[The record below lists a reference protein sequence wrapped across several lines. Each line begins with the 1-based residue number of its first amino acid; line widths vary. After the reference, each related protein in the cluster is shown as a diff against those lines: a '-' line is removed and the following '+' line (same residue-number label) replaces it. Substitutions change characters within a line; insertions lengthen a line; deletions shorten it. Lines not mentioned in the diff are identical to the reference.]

1 MTPKKWLDPIMLT
14 RQKANNGKKVPW
26 HGVFLPSMVLLCLY
40 LSGPGAWTMAEPNDS
55 ETSPA
60 KPAAPDQAHASF
72 HVVLLHAN
80 TPADADLA
88 ALCARE
94 IEDVGGAKNGRIQV
108 SIRSHDGTAD
118 QARDLLR
125 QLEKDTS
132 VNGVVAVDPFT
143 ATVALEPS
151 NPVKKWLIL
160 LLPAVGTD
168 HSRRPLSEKN
178 LVVTWEPVASLN
190 TIAKGLTVSRT
201 WIVPVR
207 HALFDLLSGT
217 LPGVLPGIPDGITP
231 RLVDADTE
239 PAALLETARN
249 AGAAILLH
257 PWSGLTQETTERL
270 AGEAASAGV
279 ATLSCRDPRDA
290 EAGVLATL
298 CGEDAPRGLA
308 RRAANILARAALN
321 TPLPDTLRGSL
332 PFPGQLTL
340 NLETARTLRVALPED
355 LLREAT
361 LVAEEPLNP
370 QREYTLV
377 SAARTAAEG
386 NLDLSAEQRKVR
398 ASSWNIPMAKA
409 NFLPQV
415 DLSSS
420 YVAVDEELANVAN
433 PERTWS
439 ASLKVTQLIYDEMA
453 RANVAIQKRLQAA
466 AEQAYAGQ
474 ELDIIE
480 LSAEAYVNVQLA
492 RALQRIQRTNLRQ
505 IRTYLEL
512 ARRRYALG
520 IGSEADV
527 HRWEAALAQAR
538 IENINADKARLA
550 ANWQF
555 NRVLNRDQGETFRVI
570 EQPAL
575 APELLTG
582 PGELPD
588 LMLDQALFEPLCAA
602 LADKALAEA
611 PELRQLDELIA
622 AQGKAFVALRRRYF
636 IPTVGFQTE
645 FRHKLDT
652 SGKYSGTGGLQ
663 TLFIPGYPE
672 DAWTFGLNATLPLYA
687 GGKRRAEAAQTRD
700 QLEQLKLTRR
710 AAAQK
715 LEQRARMAAAQ
726 ARASLVAMD
735 ESRRAADAAQKNLKL
750 VESGY
755 DRGLLGIAQFVD
767 AQTAAHVADLGA
779 AAAEHQFLR
788 DVIGLHRALGV
799 MFFLESGE
807 TREAWIRHLR
817 ESVHAGGMAPL
828 SPPED
833 AATTS
838 GSAAGSQGE

>member
-1 MTPKKWLDPIMLT
+1 
-14 RQKANNGKKVPW
+14 
-26 HGVFLPSMVLLCLY
+26 
-40 LSGPGAWTMAEPNDS
+40 
-55 ETSPA
+55 
-60 KPAAPDQAHASF
+60 
-72 HVVLLHAN
+72 
-80 TPADADLA
+80 
-88 ALCARE
+88 
-94 IEDVGGAKNGRIQV
+94 
-108 SIRSHDGTAD
+108 
-118 QARDLLR
+118 
-125 QLEKDTS
+125 
-132 VNGVVAVDPFT
+132 
-143 ATVALEPS
+143 
-151 NPVKKWLIL
+151 
-160 LLPAVGTD
+160 
-168 HSRRPLSEKN
+168 
-178 LVVTWEPVASLN
+178 
-190 TIAKGLTVSRT
+190 
-201 WIVPVR
+201 
-207 HALFDLLSGT
+207 
-217 LPGVLPGIPDGITP
+217 
-231 RLVDADTE
+231 
-239 PAALLETARN
+239 
-249 AGAAILLH
+249 
-257 PWSGLTQETTERL
+257 GLTQETTERL

-279 ATLSCRDPRDA
+279 TMLSCRDPRDA

-308 RRAANILARAALN
+308 RRAANILARAALD

-415 DLSSS
+415 DLPST
-420 YVAVDEELANVAN
+420 YGAVDEELANVAN

-520 IGSEADV
+520 IGPEADV

-652 SGKYSGTGGLQ
+652 SGKY
-663 TLFIPGYPE
+663 
-672 DAWTFGLNATLPLYA
+672 
-687 GGKRRAEAAQTRD
+687 
-700 QLEQLKLTRR
+700 
-710 AAAQK
+710 
-715 LEQRARMAAAQ
+715 
-726 ARASLVAMD
+726 
-735 ESRRAADAAQKNLKL
+735 
-750 VESGY
+750 
-755 DRGLLGIAQFVD
+755 
-767 AQTAAHVADLGA
+767 
-779 AAAEHQFLR
+779 
-788 DVIGLHRALGV
+788 
-799 MFFLESGE
+799 
-807 TREAWIRHLR
+807 
-817 ESVHAGGMAPL
+817 
-828 SPPED
+828 
-833 AATTS
+833 
-838 GSAAGSQGE
+838 